1 MTTKCDHVSSVCDG
15 SHNTQL
21 QQEVSQQLG
30 HHGLRRINVV
40 VDNHR
45 ITFSGTVHSYYMKQI
60 VQETARNAC
69 PELRVYNDVDV
80 VKTLS

>member
-1 MTTKCDHVSSVCDG
+1 MTTKCDHASSVCDG
-15 SHNTQL
+15 SHHTQL

-30 HHGLRRINVV
+30 HHGLRRINIV

-45 ITFSGTVHSYYMKQI
+45 IILSGTVHSYYMKQI

-69 PELRVYNDVDV
+69 PELRVCNDVDV
-80 VKTLS
+80 VQTLS